1 MLAHLDLRNQLIRFL
16 SDGLS
21 LDDFEDWFVQN
32 SWNVHKVP
40 DLVLQRLV
48 YAVELRLAEM
58 SEGHLSE
65 QEFRRDLSELVKVYS
80 MNMSQEPSSV
90 ITGNCGSFSFQQW
103 AVPSFGMQL
112 AGAFGSQVPD

>member
-1 MLAHLDLRNQLIRFL
+1 MLAHVELRNQLIRFL
-16 SDGLS
+16 NDELS
-21 LDDFEDWFVQN
+21 LEDFEDWFVQN
-32 SWNVHKVP
+32 SWNVHKIP

-58 SEGHLSE
+58 SSEHLSE
-65 QEFRRDLSELVKVYS
+65 DEFRRELADLVKVYS
-80 MNMSQEPSSV
+80 MNISQEPSSV

-103 AVPSFGMQL
+103 SVPSFGMQL